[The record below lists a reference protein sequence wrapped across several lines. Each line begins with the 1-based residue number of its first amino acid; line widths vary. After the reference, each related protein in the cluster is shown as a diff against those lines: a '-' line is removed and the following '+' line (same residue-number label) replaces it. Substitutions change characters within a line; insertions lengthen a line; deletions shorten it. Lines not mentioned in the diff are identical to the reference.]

1 MMGSEESGII
11 LNYKISEYTLVLLFN
26 EKSFLFCLYISQIIT
41 IFVADFI
48 GKSEVV
54 LLIL

>member
-1 MMGSEESGII
+1 MGSEESGII